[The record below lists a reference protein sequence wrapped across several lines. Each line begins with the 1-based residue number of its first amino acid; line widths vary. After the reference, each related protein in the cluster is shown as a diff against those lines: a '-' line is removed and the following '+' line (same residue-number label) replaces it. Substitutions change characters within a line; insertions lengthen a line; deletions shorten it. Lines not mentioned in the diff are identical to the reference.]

1 MLACADGRE
10 NKAVTAQL
18 RTIAHNVA
26 GRIWRKFDLKPHLI
40 GIRKWIEHWND
51 NPGPFASTKTAEE
64 IPNSLAEYQSK
75 ISGERTSGLRP
86 QSSTKSR

>member
-1 MLACADGRE
+1 VLACADGRE

-51 NPGPFASTKTAEE
+51 NPGPFASTKTAED
-64 IPNSLAEYQSK
+64 PQLTGR
-75 ISGERTSGLRP
+75 ISVEDFRRAH
-86 QSSTKSR
+86 